1 MLVEGSLIAEKHCKF
16 RDVEAGPI
24 SIMSKFAF
32 FCFLAI
38 YSMLSC
44 TNLLEKHSVWSW
56 ASEAGR
62 FLLFVTANELHCPSG
77 FKYYI
82 RKSYECFWY
91 SGKSLPAETFFHLDL
106 LLPLNDYT
114 PTPAA
119 SKKYCQDLCFCLSI
133 VYQYI
138 WISFTGSSLL
148 HMWRSTHSSNS
159 VWAVRA
165 VMSLAYLWNLPQ

>member
-1 MLVEGSLIAEKHCKF
+1 
-16 RDVEAGPI
+16 
-24 SIMSKFAF
+24 
-32 FCFLAI
+32 
-38 YSMLSC
+38 MLSC

-82 RKSYECFWY
+82 RKSCECFWY

-106 LLPLNDYT
+106 LLPLNDST
-114 PTPAA
+114 LTPAA

-148 HMWRSTHSSNS
+148 HMWRSPHSSNS
-159 VWAVRA
+159 VCSCQSCHEFGILVE
-165 VMSLAYLWNLPQ
+165 LATIVLDNHWLI